1 MRWKPTIHY
10 LRLRFLVR
18 CSANNSN
25 SQITNTGGLEAVVID
40 PSPTVAPGAGAEIR
54 ANAKAST
61 QSAKTN
67 REGVYLFFD
76 VAHARC
82 TLILTS
88 DAFRIENR
96 TAKLPLRLRGS
107 VRSGRVCDEVPS

>member
-10 LRLRFLVR
+10 LRLLFLV
-18 CSANNSN
+18 CCFANNSN
-25 SQITNTGGLEAVVID
+25 SQITNTGELQAVVID
-40 PSPTVAPGAGAEIR
+40 PSPTVSPGAGAEIR

-61 QSAKTN
+61 QSAKTD
-67 REGVYLFFD
+67 REGGYLFFV

-88 DAFRIENR
+88 DGFRIENR
-96 TAKLPLRLRGS
+96 IAKLPLGLRGS